1 MSYLIFCVFD
11 LKKASRDDHLYLYK
25 DLAMLGLRKVVKA
38 ASGPDFTLPSTA
50 VLGML
55 EGKSVDDVRSAV
67 GRKVQDIFKSRGL
80 SGDFFVVA
88 SADWACAGESL

>member
-1 MSYLIFCVFD
+1 MNYLVLCVFD
-11 LKKASRDDHLYLYK
+11 LKKSSRDDHLYLYK

-55 EGKSVDDVRSAV
+55 NGKSVDDVRSAV
-67 GRKVQDIFKSRGL
+67 GKKVQEIFKARGL
-80 SGDFFVVA
+80 SGEFFVVA
-88 SADWACAGESL
+88 SADWACAGESI